1 MEKYRRRGHPSSPL
15 FNPDGTMTYSAVYT
29 VGDLLYGRSGITTKN
44 SNLKNTTTFN
54 AKFLGDRLRVNGD
67 FTYQQ
72 KTQEKTKKQVRS
84 PYARSVDADG
94 ESQIEHITGTYSNL
108 AETTDHTNYLATNL
122 FAEFEETFAEK
133 HYFKAMAG
141 WNYEK
146 STFKRI
152 YAYNDDLLTDDVD
165 NMNLV
170 MGTDNRSITSQW
182 KAYQFGGAF
191 FRLNYA
197 FDDRYLLEVNGR
209 YDGSSRFPSDERWAF
224 FPSASVGW
232 RISQE
237 PLVEC

>member
-94 ESQIEHITGTYSNL
+94 ESQIEHITGTYSTWQRQL
-108 AETTDHTNYLATNL
+108 IIRT
-122 FAEFEETFAEK
+122 
-133 HYFKAMAG
+133 
-141 WNYEK
+141 
-146 STFKRI
+146 I
-152 YAYNDDLLTDDVD
+152 
-165 NMNLV
+165 
-170 MGTDNRSITSQW
+170 
-182 KAYQFGGAF
+182 
-191 FRLNYA
+191 
-197 FDDRYLLEVNGR
+197 
-209 YDGSSRFPSDERWAF
+209 
-224 FPSASVGW
+224 
-232 RISQE
+232 
-237 PLVEC
+237 